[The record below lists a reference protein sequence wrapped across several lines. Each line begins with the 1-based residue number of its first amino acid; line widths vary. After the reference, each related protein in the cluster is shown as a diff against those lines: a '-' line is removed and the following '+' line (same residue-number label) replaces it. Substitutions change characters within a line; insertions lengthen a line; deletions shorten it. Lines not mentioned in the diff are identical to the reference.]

1 MPKKLCRF
9 LRKYLRTRS
18 HIDDIVVP
26 FSDGLRQTG
35 VVVNLEKAV
44 DTEGREIVREM
55 EKAIALSVIDQ
66 EWKEHLREM
75 DDLKQSVQ
83 NAVFEQKDPLLIY
96 KFESVELFKRF
107 LSKVNFD
114 TISFLT
120 KADIPQEQE
129 APERVQ
135 QPPVR
140 RQPSPALQTNRGEE
154 ADVME
159 DSGPNEHARHM
170 ENTTRQQPVRA
181 MKIADRNQ
189 KVTVQYRDGRVLKD
203 VKYKK
208 VEQDVEN
215 GSCVVVG

>member
-1 MPKKLCRF
+1 
-9 LRKYLRTRS
+9 
-18 HIDDIVVP
+18 
-26 FSDGLRQTG
+26 
-35 VVVNLEKAV
+35 
-44 DTEGREIVREM
+44 M
-55 EKAIALSVIDQ
+55 EKAIVLSLIDQ

-114 TISFLT
+114 MISFLM
-120 KADIPQEQE
+120 KADIPQEQA
-129 APERVQ
+129 APEQVQ
-135 QPPVR
+135 QPPAR
-140 RQPSPALQTNRGEE
+140 RQAAPALQTNRGEE
-154 ADVME
+154 E
-159 DSGPNEHARHM
+159 DDYEESGPEAHARHM
-170 ENTTRQQPVRA
+170 ENTVRQQPTRVI
-181 MKIADRNQ
+181 KIADRNQ

-215 GSCVVVG
+215 GSCVVVE

>member
-1 MPKKLCRF
+1 
-9 LRKYLRTRS
+9 
-18 HIDDIVVP
+18 
-26 FSDGLRQTG
+26 
-35 VVVNLEKAV
+35 
-44 DTEGREIVREM
+44 M
-55 EKAIALSVIDQ
+55 EKAIVLSLIDQ

-114 TISFLT
+114 MISFLM
-120 KADIPQEQE
+120 KADIPQEQA
-129 APERVQ
+129 APEQVR

-140 RQPSPALQTNRGEE
+140 RQASPALQTNRGEE
-154 ADVME
+154 PDDE
-159 DSGPNEHARHM
+159 ESGPDAHARHM
-170 ENTTRQQPVRA
+170 ENTVRQQPLRA
-181 MKIADRNQ
+181 IKIADRNQ

-215 GSCVVVG
+215 GVCVVVE